1 MIRQRGRELVGN
13 ERSDQ
18 RSIGSSSAITVDHA
32 SHAGMKTLAVGS
44 KLTKVGA
51 TPTLVSVAALQQTS
65 DDKAPKIGEHRN
77 CVSAERRNSVSS
89 NIRNGHV
96 GIKHRG
102 KQG

>member
-1 MIRQRGRELVGN
+1 MSRQPAQKLCAQQSQKRCGQQREQMIRQRGRELVGN

-18 RSIGSSSAITVDHA
+18 RSTGISSAITVDHA

-65 DDKAPKIGEHRN
+65 DDKAPKI
-77 CVSAERRNSVSS
+77 
-89 NIRNGHV
+89 
-96 GIKHRG
+96 
-102 KQG
+102 

>member
-18 RSIGSSSAITVDHA
+18 RSTGSSSAITVDHA

-51 TPTLVSVAALQQTS
+51 TPTLVSIAFPCFPPVLDTHVTVSDVAAHT
-65 DDKAPKIGEHRN
+65 
-77 CVSAERRNSVSS
+77 VSALDAYTVSVLSDF
-89 NIRNGHV
+89 RCLV
-96 GIKHRG
+96 V
-102 KQG
+102 